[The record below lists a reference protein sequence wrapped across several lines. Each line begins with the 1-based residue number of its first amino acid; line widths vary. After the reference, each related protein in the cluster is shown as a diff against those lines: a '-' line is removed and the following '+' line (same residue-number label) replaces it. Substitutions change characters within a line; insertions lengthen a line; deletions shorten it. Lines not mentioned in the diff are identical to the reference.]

1 MLCGWGYVEQR
12 GDLDLMGKTRIPT
25 MRMRQLYSSY
35 GGETLTVMGKIRGFL
50 SCNVYRIP
58 TMWIGGLA
66 SHEERKHPLSLS
78 HEASNLTTLPVM
90 RKAT

>member
-50 SCNVYRIP
+50 SCHVYRIP
-58 TMWIGGLA
+58 TMWKGTTPVFFTA
-66 SHEERKHPLSLS
+66 LSM
-78 HEASNLTTLPVM
+78 E
-90 RKAT
+90 